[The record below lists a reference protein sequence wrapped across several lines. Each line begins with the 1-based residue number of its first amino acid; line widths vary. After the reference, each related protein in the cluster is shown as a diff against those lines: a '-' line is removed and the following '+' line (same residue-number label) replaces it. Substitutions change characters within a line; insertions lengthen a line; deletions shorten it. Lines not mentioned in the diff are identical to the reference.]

1 MSVGMVGRSRAW
13 IWVPVGAILAVV
25 GIALVAGLLYGP
37 AGLSRGTSSWFPFI
51 GFWAFLWVFIVFG
64 VLRWFLWPGWGYRR
78 GYWRGYWRGDEGGAI
93 APGGEAP
100 GGVIEGKIPG
110 AIRGPGPPTRRAPP
124 PPWTGSGAP
133 PSRRAREESGPRRT
147 KH

>member
-1 MSVGMVGRSRAW
+1 MSVGMIGRSRAW

-78 GYWRGYWRGDEGGAI
+78 GYWRGYWRG
-93 APGGEAP
+93 GEAGGIPRARDAPRGVTKEKIQEAHPRP
-100 GGVIEGKIPG
+100 GH
-110 AIRGPGPPTRRAPP
+110 PTRGPP
-124 PPWTGSGAP
+124 PPPRQGAP
-133 PSRRAREESGPRRT
+133 APPIPRPHKERRPR
-147 KH
+147 